1 MADQWHVKVLKPTRK
16 LLLLVRRSLPQRNAR
31 NENLKTKK
39 GDKMKHNKKLS
50 PKQKKIARAAKPKNK
65 ITKAD
70 FKTLKK
76 VAKGKRNKAVARQR
90 AVRNQEMGK
99 PNQYN

>member
-1 MADQWHVKVLKPTRK
+1 
-16 LLLLVRRSLPQRNAR
+16 
-31 NENLKTKK
+31 
-39 GDKMKHNKKLS
+39 MKHNKKLS
-50 PKQKKIARAAKPKNK
+50 PKQKKIARAAKPKSK

-70 FKTLKK
+70 FKALKK
-76 VAKGKRNKAVARQR
+76 VAKGKRNKAIARQR